1 MNYIAVKD
9 LPYDI
14 FREMLKDDG
23 ISGKNKKLLIL
34 ERNDRRYKEVDGR

>member
-1 MNYIAVKD
+1 MKYIAVKD

-14 FREMLKDDG
+14 FREMLKDGG

-34 ERNDRRYKEVDGR
+34 ERNDRRYKEVDGK

>member
-14 FREMLKDDG
+14 FREMLKDDA